1 METYPIVI
9 DEELAG
15 KLTVDA
21 RGGRTVFN
29 AECRMLPGIVRL
41 SVYGGGKEGYLG
53 VLAPEDGKLRLRK
66 ALSRDQMKEFPSE
79 IESAERSGLDR
90 TPEPEQDVGT
100 AHGDAPTQEEQDV
113 GAAHGVAPTQEEQDV
128 GTVHG
133 AAPTQE
139 EQDAGAAHGA
149 APEETETEPPREL
162 PQEVPEDTEALSWY
176 SSPDGALVCFDGVRN
191 LIALPVGD
199 ARIPEGVEGERRT
212 VEGRDYLVY
221 RTKDGRIERG

>member
-21 RGGRTVFN
+21 QGGRTVFD

-66 ALSRDQMKEFPSE
+66 ALSRGQMKEFPSE

-100 AHGDAPTQEEQDV
+100 AHGD
-113 GAAHGVAPTQEEQDV
+113 APTQEEQDV

>member
-133 AAPTQE
+133 AAP
-139 EQDAGAAHGA
+139 
-149 APEETETEPPREL
+149 EETETEPPREL